1 MLYKTWT
8 EQTLQIKSCCS
19 LHIYILWVQ
28 SGPAIK
34 TCALCRPYRGVEAP
48 QSLKQLS
55 RLAILRSIR
64 AQNLVRNVPALPLPD
79 SLKQY
84 LLFSAERPAED
95 ELPVDFDVHDHPLSD
110 SEEDA
115 ADDVDQH
122 IDDGLDGR

>member
-1 MLYKTWT
+1 
-8 EQTLQIKSCCS
+8 
-19 LHIYILWVQ
+19 
-28 SGPAIK
+28 
-34 TCALCRPYRGVEAP
+34 
-48 QSLKQLS
+48 
-55 RLAILRSIR
+55 
-64 AQNLVRNVPALPLPD
+64 VRNVPALPLPD